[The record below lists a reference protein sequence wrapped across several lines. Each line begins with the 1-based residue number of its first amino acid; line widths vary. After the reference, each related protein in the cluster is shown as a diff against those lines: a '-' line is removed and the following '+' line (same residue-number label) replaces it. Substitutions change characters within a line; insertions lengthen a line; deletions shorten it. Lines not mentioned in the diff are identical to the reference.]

1 MCHHEKYLGKR
12 VHRGLFKSSTG
23 VILNADVNGA
33 LGMIVKSKHKVD
45 VNHLVCSGCLTQ
57 PRIIT
62 LDEIHRSGSI
72 QVVRRLAV

>member
-1 MCHHEKYLGKR
+1 MKNNSDFFLKNQISTLYKCR
-12 VHRGLFKSSTG
+12 DVKS
-23 VILNADVNGA
+23 DVNGG

-45 VNHLVCSGCLTQ
+45 INHLVCSGCLTQ

-62 LDEIHRSGSI
+62 LDEIHSSGSI